1 MARGGRARR
10 AQPAQELILKD
21 SVRLPQELI
30 DAIIDEFDVSLT
42 DINNIS
48 IFPDQN
54 ALRSCALV
62 SRAFV
67 RPSQKKLFSIV
78 STQSGWKESPD
89 ERLRLFSKLLA
100 SRPHIA
106 QYVRTLNL
114 GYRCVRSKSLDHI
127 LLSLPN
133 LNTVNLYPWED
144 FRNRNWEPNQEF
156 PKHHRDSFVFVFS
169 LSSLRSLS
177 LQDHRFSNADA
188 LLSMLSNSAGLEE
201 LVLRNIDFVDLQVA
215 DRPKNRPDTPRL
227 VLRSLKLIAM
237 STTNVDALLNASI
250 AVDIS
255 RLHSLY
261 CDRYHASLL
270 QAIPKVRDLTL
281 FKYSSDT
288 YPDEINV
295 LSNALQNLSLNIDGL
310 LSPSSFIRRVGNFS
324 TAITLK
330 RISITIR
337 SNFGGALW
345 QGIDSLL
352 SATPAAEE
360 ISFNLGKGFGPRD
373 SDAIR
378 VHLPLIDAKGILK
391 ITLLDRDLS
400 AQ

>member
-42 DINNIS
+42 DINNTS
-48 IFPDQN
+48 IFPDRN
-54 ALRSCALV
+54 TLRS
-62 SRAFV
+62 F
-67 RPSQKKLFSIV
+67 
-78 STQSGWKESPD
+78 STQSGGWNQSPD
-89 ERLRLFSKLLA
+89 ERMRLFSKLLA
-100 SRPHIA
+100 SRSHIA
-106 QYVRTLNL
+106 QYVRTLNF
-114 GYRCVRSKSLDHI
+114 GYRCVRSRSLDHI

-133 LNTVNLYPWED
+133 LNTVNLYPWRD
-144 FRNRNWEPNQEF
+144 SHSRNWEPTQEF
-156 PKHHRDSFVFVFS
+156 PMHHRDSFVVVFS

-201 LVLRNIDFVDLQVA
+201 LVLRNIDFVDLQVS
-215 DRPKNRPDTPRL
+215 DCPKNRPDTPRL
-227 VLRSLKLIAM
+227 VLRSLKLTAM

-261 CDRYHASLL
+261 CDRYPASLL

-281 FKYSSDT
+281 YKYSSDT

-295 LSNALQNLSLNIDGL
+295 LSNALQNLSLNLDGL

-345 QGIDSLL
+345 QDIDSLL
-352 SATPAAEE
+352 SAAPAAEE
-360 ISFNLGKGFGPRD
+360 ISFNLGRGFDPRD

-391 ITLLDRDLS
+391 ITLLGRNLS
-400 AQ
+400 AP